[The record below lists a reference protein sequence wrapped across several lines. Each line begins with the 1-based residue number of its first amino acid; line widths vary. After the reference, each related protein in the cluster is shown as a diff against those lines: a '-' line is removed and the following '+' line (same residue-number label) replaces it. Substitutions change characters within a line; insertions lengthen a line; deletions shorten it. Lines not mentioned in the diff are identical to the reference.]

1 MENRLKE
8 IRIKKAMSQ
17 RQFCYLL
24 GINSQSQYARIE
36 NGTNISLKKALEI
49 AKILEMRVEDIWK
62 VKG

>member
-36 NGTNISLKKALEI
+36 KGTNMAL
-49 AKILEMRVEDIWK
+49 MM
-62 VKG
+62 